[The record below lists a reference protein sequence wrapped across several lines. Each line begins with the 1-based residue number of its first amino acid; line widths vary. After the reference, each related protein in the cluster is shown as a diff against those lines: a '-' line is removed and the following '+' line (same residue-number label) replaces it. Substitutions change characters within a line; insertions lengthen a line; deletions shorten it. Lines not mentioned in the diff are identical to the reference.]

1 MTACDHA
8 VPRSQS
14 TRLKGPGPIDHQAV
28 AGGGMT
34 LFDANVDANV
44 DGTVNNGDIPDFV
57 TALLN
62 VADWQTLHPGLDPRD

>member
-1 MTACDHA
+1 
-8 VPRSQS
+8 
-14 TRLKGPGPIDHQAV
+14 
-28 AGGGMT
+28 MT